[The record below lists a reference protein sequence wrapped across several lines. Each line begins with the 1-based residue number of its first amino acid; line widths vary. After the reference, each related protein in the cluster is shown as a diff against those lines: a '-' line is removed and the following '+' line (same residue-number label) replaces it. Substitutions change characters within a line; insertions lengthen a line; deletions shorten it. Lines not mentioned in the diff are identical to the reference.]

1 MSALSDILASLHL
14 LSCWSQLNTSRFNR
28 YRSLIDCDLADKFH
42 DFRHFPRI
50 SGKRDRQTILCEHSI
65 ILKPI

>member
-1 MSALSDILASLHL
+1 MSALSDILASPLCPQ
-14 LSCWSQLNTSRFNR
+14 SRVAPRFNR
-28 YRSLIDCDLADKFH
+28 YRILIDCDLADKFH